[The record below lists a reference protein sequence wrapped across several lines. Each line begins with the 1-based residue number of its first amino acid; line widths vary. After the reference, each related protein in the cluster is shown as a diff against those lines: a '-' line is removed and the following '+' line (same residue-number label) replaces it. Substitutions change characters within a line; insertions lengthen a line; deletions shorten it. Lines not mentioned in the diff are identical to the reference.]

1 MTDAANLNFNL
12 QTRPEAGLS
21 RLVAPTPILVPTLAF
36 SLQIVKEPSTTSVIK
51 SERSPRIP
59 TSHSIWLAK
68 NAAEDFEAL
77 STKASLS
84 FKAAIEKLYPL
95 VVVIQG
101 DLKYSAGDAGKAE
114 ALFKDLVK
122 AFDTASTSA
131 NTTLDKMHY
140 YEAALAKLDQI
151 LATSGEALK
160 SRLQDL
166 NDAMARY
173 NQAAYDAKSGKA
185 LETAPWI
192 GGWPIGTPLLF
203 KIGQNLIDDVS
214 NAQKIADQV
223 NTQHRKVIMDI
234 ISTGDQLRGFQN
246 DLNRSQQF
254 KVDIVALESSVSQAI
269 DTAEAHKRAS
279 LAVSNQTIT
288 MWGSAKATVDST
300 AAAGWALNKAQYA
313 NAILET
319 LDNARFEK
327 RIKADAIDI
336 LNALKSQDDPH
347 QSVPKISHPL
357 LLGTVIPKSITRI
370 VQPNCFFQKLA
381 RTLLTA
387 LR

>member
-1 MTDAANLNFNL
+1 M
-12 QTRPEAGLS
+12 
-21 RLVAPTPILVPTLAF
+21 
-36 SLQIVKEPSTTSVIK
+36 
-51 SERSPRIP
+51 
-59 TSHSIWLAK
+59 
-68 NAAEDFEAL
+68 
-77 STKASLS
+77 
-84 FKAAIEKLYPL
+84 
-95 VVVIQG
+95 
-101 DLKYSAGDAGKAE
+101 LK
-114 ALFKDLVK
+114 
-122 AFDTASTSA
+122 
-131 NTTLDKMHY
+131 
-140 YEAALAKLDQI
+140 
-151 LATSGEALK
+151 
-160 SRLQDL
+160 
-166 NDAMARY
+166 
-173 NQAAYDAKSGKA
+173 
-185 LETAPWI
+185 ETAPWI